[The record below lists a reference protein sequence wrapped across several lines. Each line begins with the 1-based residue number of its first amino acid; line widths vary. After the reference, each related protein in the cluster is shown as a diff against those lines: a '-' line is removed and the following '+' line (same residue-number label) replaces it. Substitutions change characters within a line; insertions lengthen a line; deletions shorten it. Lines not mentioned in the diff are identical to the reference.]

1 MSLFYRV
8 GILVAMLIS
17 FLSGFGQTKAQKIY
31 DRYSNEAGFTYFS
44 FSKSMIDAMN
54 LNLDEEGKK
63 ITGDF
68 KEFKIMIYNE
78 EKGKMKDFSTAIS
91 KELAALR
98 YEQVHPKDEKPSDD
112 ADFFVEG
119 NGKNVTECHIVVG
132 NKGDSSNSALL
143 ISFYGNFKIED
154 LDKLE
159 KIAHKQSK

>member
-1 MSLFYRV
+1 MSLFYRI

-17 FLSGFGQTKAQKIY
+17 FLSGFGQTKSQKIY

-78 EKGKMKDFSTAIS
+78 EKGNMKNFSGTIS
-91 KELAALR
+91 KELGSLR
-98 YEQVHPKDEKPSDD
+98 YEQVHPKDEKPTDD
-112 ADFFVEG
+112 AEFWIEG
-119 NGKNVTECHIVVG
+119 AGKLVSECHIVIG
-132 NKGDSSNSALL
+132 NKGDASNSAML